1 MSADTE
7 RIFNKLDTI
16 DGRLDNY
23 GKSLERIEERCEV
36 RCEVAQEIV
45 KSHDVMLRGLPGN
58 GGNPGL
64 LFRVATLEI
73 MASRYVW
80 AIGLVVGMACTLLVT
95 MLVKLIT
102 G

>member
-1 MSADTE
+1 MSVDTE

-16 DGRLDNY
+16 DGRLDNH

-36 RCEVAQEIV
+36 AQEIV
-45 KSHDVMLRGLPGN
+45 KAHDVMLRGPPGN